1 MTKIRVQKVQRTI
14 RIEEDCGYTYKI
26 HRAKIDYKWYEII
39 EAQTDGSLSMLEGNF
54 TFDEQDEIYNQLHKM
69 I

>member
-1 MTKIRVQKVQRTI
+1 MKIQKIQRTI

-26 HRAKIDYKWYEII
+26 HRAMINNKWYEIS
-39 EAQTDGSLSMLEGNF
+39 ETQRDGSLSLLEGNF
-54 TFDEQDEIYNQLHKM
+54 TFDEQDEIYNELHKR